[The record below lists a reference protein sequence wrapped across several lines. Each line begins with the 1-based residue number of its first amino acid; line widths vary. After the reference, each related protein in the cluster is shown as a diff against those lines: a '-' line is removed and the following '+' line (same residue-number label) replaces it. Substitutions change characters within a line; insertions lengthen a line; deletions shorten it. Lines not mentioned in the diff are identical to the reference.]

1 VKEAIQVE
9 DGKYGRRATIR
20 SRWSEEMA
28 GLLLA
33 KDVVE
38 LELND
43 GKGWIGKD
51 VSFLSELPQ
60 LLSFKIIDLR
70 IQSVAPVHVLRAL
83 LTLEVITYCQTE
95 IMFSAFPQLDDC
107 AIEWR
112 PGAASLFG
120 CSTLRHLFVNRYD
133 GVDVDQFAKLN
144 NLESLAILNAPIRDL
159 RGLRGLT
166 RLKCLRLANLR
177 QLTSLA
183 GVEALANLEE
193 LEITACD
200 AIGSIQEVAF
210 LKQLRRLQLNNDG
223 DIASLK
229 PLEVLSGLESV
240 LFYEST
246 NILDGNLQPLT
257 FQKNLSRVSF
267 RNRRHYSHRREDFGM
282 AYSR

>member
-1 VKEAIQVE
+1 
-9 DGKYGRRATIR
+9 
-20 SRWSEEMA
+20 MA

-43 GKGWIGKD
+43 GKGWSGKD

-95 IMFSAFPQLDDC
+95 IMFSAFPRLHDC

-112 PGAASLFG
+112 PRAASLFN

-144 NLESLAILNAPIRDL
+144 NLESLAILNAPIRDI

-183 GVEALANLEE
+183 GVEALVNLEE

-210 LKQLRRLQLNNDG
+210 LKRLRRLELNNDG

-246 NILDGNLQPLT
+246 NILDGDLQPLT

>member
-1 VKEAIQVE
+1 MKEAIQVE